1 MASQST
7 QACGDQ
13 LIIIGTSEGTV
24 EGTRDTQTGS
34 HEMIATGVKRKAVGP
49 AASAGLP
56 LARRREEEAGVGI
69 DDVPNALDLTVDTM
83 ENIRQSGQFT

>member
-1 MASQST
+1 
-7 QACGDQ
+7 
-13 LIIIGTSEGTV
+13 
-24 EGTRDTQTGS
+24 
-34 HEMIATGVKRKAVGP
+34 MIATGVKRKAVGP

-69 DDVPNALDLTVDTM
+69 DDVPNAPELTVDTM